1 MNKISRKTTKEIC
14 IGNIKIGG
22 NNPIAIQ
29 SMTNTK
35 TSDVNATLNQI
46 HNLKQA
52 GCDIIRVAV
61 LNKNDAYALKE
72 ITSKANMPV
81 VADIH
86 FDYELALI
94 AAENGVSKIR
104 INPGNIGSI
113 ENIKKVVDICKEKN
127 IPIRIGVN
135 TGSIDK
141 EIQEKYGNSA
151 NALVE
156 SAKKHIKILEDLDF
170 TNIALSLKAS
180 SVEKTIEAYEIASS
194 SFDYPLHLGV
204 TEAGTYISGSIKSAI
219 AFGVLLREGIGDTV
233 RVSLSDDPVQEVK
246 VAKEILSNLGYYN
259 KPTLVSCPTC
269 GRCEYN
275 MFKIVNEIDAF
286 LETIN
291 GTIKVAIMGCV
302 VNGPGEARDAD
313 IGIAGGKNCAMLF
326 KKGEII
332 RRLNENE
339 IIPVLKEEILK
350 LVNEK

>member
-1 MNKISRKTTKEIC
+1 MNKISRKQTKEIC
-14 IGNIKIGG
+14 VGNVRIGG

-35 TSDVNATLNQI
+35 TSDVKATLNQI
-46 HNLKQA
+46 HELKQA

-61 LNKNDAYALKE
+61 LNKADAYALKE
-72 ITSKANMPV
+72 ITANANMPV

-104 INPGNIGSI
+104 INPGNIGSV

-141 EIQEKYGNSA
+141 EILEKYGNGA

-156 SAKKHIKILEDLDF
+156 SAKKHIKILEDLNF

-246 VAKEILSNLGYYN
+246 VAKEILANLGYYS

-275 MFKIVNEIDAF
+275 MFKIVNEIEAF
-286 LETIN
+286 LETIHN
-291 GTIKVAIMGCV
+291 STIKVAIMGCV
-302 VNGPGEARDAD
+302 VNGPGEAKDSD

-332 RRLNENE
+332 RKLEENE

-350 LVNEK
+350 MVK